1 MQVRSEYSIS
11 TNNGKTTLKVFD
23 SLEEAEKFYNEL
35 EDKDAYQI
43 FEIIWQ
49 CTDDSW
55 SIVNVFPIGEE
66 EEIY

>member
-1 MQVRSEYSIS
+1 MQVKSEYSIS
-11 TNNGKTTLKVFD
+11 THDGKNTIKVFT
-23 SLEEAEKFYNEL
+23 SLDEAEKFYNEL

-49 CTDDSW
+49 SMDDSW
-55 SIVNVFPIGEE
+55 SIVNVFPVGE

>member
-1 MQVRSEYSIS
+1 MQVKSEYSIS
-11 TNNGKTTLKVFD
+11 THDGKTTLKVFT
-23 SLEEAEKFYNEL
+23 SLDEAEKFYNEL

-49 CTDDSW
+49 SMDDSW
-55 SIVNVFPIGEE
+55 SIVNVFPVGE